1 MTNQCKLIAI
11 AVLLATS
18 PAWTQQTQKDAAMVK
33 TASAANPTPTS
44 DVAQSGYI
52 IGPEDVLH
60 INVWKEADF
69 SAATIPVR
77 PDGKISL
84 PLIDDVRA
92 AGLTPMEL
100 AALITQRL
108 RQYVTEPRV
117 TVTVASVN
125 SRRIYIVGQV
135 ARAGQ
140 FPLLSEMTVL
150 QALSTAGGL
159 TPFAAAKKIYI
170 LRQEKGKQVKLPFNY
185 KDVIR
190 GRSQEQNIVLRSGDT
205 IVVP

>member
-1 MTNQCKLIAI
+1 MTNHCKLIAI
-11 AVLLATS
+11 AVLLAAS
-18 PAWTQQTQKDAAMVK
+18 PAWTQQTPKDGATVK
-33 TASAANPTPTS
+33 TASATNSVPTP
-44 DVAQSGYI
+44 DAVQPGYI

-100 AALITQRL
+100 GALITQRL
-108 RQYVTEPRV
+108 KQYVTEPRV

-125 SRRIYIVGQV
+125 SQRIYIVGQV
-135 ARAGQ
+135 GRAGQ
-140 FPLLSEMTVL
+140 FPLLSDMTVL

-185 KDVIR
+185 KDVIK